1 MSEYVETVVE
11 DEKGDL
17 ILPIPVELLSQMGW
31 TEETILEWEVD
42 GDKVYLKEHDESSKS
57 D

>member
-31 TEETILEWEVD
+31 AEETILEWEVD